1 MTDVQT
7 NDAQTG
13 PAPDM
18 VRIVDHVPVEELDD
32 ETLADIVVS
41 ALAQRI
47 PWILS
52 LAAGLALGASVIG
65 SRTGAL
71 VLIAFSLTFLFLAA
85 LLRLMAAPPRVHQME
100 ELHRLL
106 RFLEGESAPSLL
118 FSADQSILWLNISAR
133 QMLPE
138 VPLKGLVAGLKPLLP
153 DPGATV
159 RRLRTRLSDRERIDE
174 DIAVRRGTARAVL
187 RRLPGELFL
196 LRFENITDRPAEQVA
211 GVNLP
216 VMIVSA
222 KGTIL
227 TMNEPLRLL
236 AGARMRTIGQMFE
249 RPNVASGQLCDLH
262 RADGEMVPVRLY
274 RTALT
279 GDRQEIAVLPEMPD
293 LAEERGGT
301 ALSLDTLPVALAE
314 LGRGGR
320 VLRTNL
326 AARRL
331 LGVTASDLPADF
343 ADLVTG
349 LGRDVSD
356 WIDGSLDAPG
366 PLKPEVLRVR
376 RTPEEVFLQVSLA
389 HPREGQGDRVLA
401 VLHDATELK
410 TLEAQFV
417 QSQKMQAIGQLAG
430 GVAHDFNNLLTAIS
444 GHCDLMLLRHDPGD
458 GDYADLVQI
467 AQNANRAAALVGQ
480 LLAFSRKQTLLPEVL
495 DVRDALA
502 DLTHLLNRLVGET
515 ITLSLL
521 HDPDL
526 PTIRADRRQLEQV
539 IMNLV
544 VNARDAMP
552 DGGDIVVETR
562 RTVLSEPLTR
572 GRAVVPPGE
581 YATIAVSDHGVG
593 IPPEVLGKIFEP
605 FFTTKRTGEGT
616 GLGLST
622 AYGIIKQS
630 GGFIFADSHV
640 GKGSEFTIFLPANTT
655 AAAPEPPALPV
666 SVPAE
671 TSGEGV
677 ILLVEDEAPV
687 RAFAARALR
696 LRGYTVLEAATAEEA
711 LDMLERDALEVD
723 LFVSDVIMPGMDGP
737 TWVRKAREKR
747 PDIKAVF
754 VSGYAEDLLSGQQAG
769 LEQAVF
775 LPKPFSL
782 AQLTETVQRQLS

>member
-1 MTDVQT
+1 MLTQRPHFPDRDSLRQFGNLATPIWVFDVDNHAIWWANRAGVTFWKAASLEDLLRRDFSSDSANVRSRLRQIVESSAMGAPVQDTWTLYPLGEPHTVVITFQPIVIGSGGNALLLEINRVLDLHGDEEALRMLEAMRTAALLVSTYATSGQLLAQNPEALAVYGQAFGQFGSLQARMVDPDDVERLISTVLRNETYEAEVDIHALHGARRHRVVARRGRDPVTGDFVIVTTEEDVTEAARLRRQMEDMNAALEAKVTERTRRLRQSEERYELATRAAAIWDWWAEDDSMFVSPRLAESLGYDADTFRTLLSEKRDAAFIFPEDMPSYLEALQEHLKNPETPWEHEVRVLAKGGEQRWFNLRGIGVRGPDGRTVRSVGLMTDVT
-7 NDAQTG
+7 H
-13 PAPDM
+13 
-18 VRIVDHVPVEELDD
+18 RKEL
-32 ETLADIVVS
+32 ETTLFA
-41 ALAQRI
+41 AQRME
-47 PWILS
+47 
-52 LAAGLALGASVIG
+52 AVG
-65 SRTGAL
+65 R
-71 VLIAFSLTFLFLAA
+71 LT
-85 LLRLMAAPPRVHQME
+85 
-100 ELHRLL
+100 
-106 RFLEGESAPSLL
+106 
-118 FSADQSILWLNISAR
+118 
-133 QMLPE
+133 
-138 VPLKGLVAGLKPLLP
+138 
-153 DPGATV
+153 
-159 RRLRTRLSDRERIDE
+159 
-174 DIAVRRGTARAVL
+174 
-187 RRLPGELFL
+187 
-196 LRFENITDRPAEQVA
+196 
-211 GVNLP
+211 
-216 VMIVSA
+216 
-222 KGTIL
+222 
-227 TMNEPLRLL
+227 
-236 AGARMRTIGQMFE
+236 
-249 RPNVASGQLCDLH
+249 
-262 RADGEMVPVRLY
+262 
-274 RTALT
+274 
-279 GDRQEIAVLPEMPD
+279 
-293 LAEERGGT
+293 
-301 ALSLDTLPVALAE
+301 
-314 LGRGGR
+314 
-320 VLRTNL
+320 
-326 AARRL
+326 
-331 LGVTASDLPADF
+331 
-343 ADLVTG
+343 
-349 LGRDVSD
+349 
-356 WIDGSLDAPG
+356 
-366 PLKPEVLRVR
+366 
-376 RTPEEVFLQVSLA
+376 
-389 HPREGQGDRVLA
+389 
-401 VLHDATELK
+401 
-410 TLEAQFV
+410 
-417 QSQKMQAIGQLAG
+417 G

-655 AAAPEPPALPV
+655 AAATEPPALPV